1 MKNNKH
7 QKLTHQTSN
16 SLWTNLSQEQEE
28 SVKGGSWRST
38 AYCRQYQ
45 QMRSS
50 GNNTGANLHY
60 SMHNTIYR

>member
-28 SVKGGSWRST
+28 SVKGGGWRST
-38 AYCRQYQ
+38 AHCREYSR
-45 QMRSS
+45 MRSS
-50 GNNTGANLHY
+50 GSSIQTAFYYMDHNLMY
-60 SMHNTIYR
+60 